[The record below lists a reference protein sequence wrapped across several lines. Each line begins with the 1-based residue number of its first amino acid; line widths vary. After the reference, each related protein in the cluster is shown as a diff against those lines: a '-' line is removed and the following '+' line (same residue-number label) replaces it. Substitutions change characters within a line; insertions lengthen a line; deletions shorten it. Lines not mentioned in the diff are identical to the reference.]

1 MNSTTRFVNK
11 EVDVNSFY
19 FRPNK
24 NFKTF
29 PKEIELDGARYVFIE
44 NGLRF
49 LIRKGQQ
56 LIELFDM
63 TDGQN
68 TFRLRLEAGQWTLVG
83 IKNEAQFS

>member
-1 MNSTTRFVNK
+1 MNDTIKFVNK

-19 FRPNK
+19 FQPNK

-29 PKEIELDGARYVFIE
+29 PKQIEVDGTRYVFFE

-49 LIRKGQQ
+49 LIRKGQR

-63 TDGQN
+63 TDGQSIY
-68 TFRLRLEAGQWTLVG
+68 RLRLESGRWTLVD
-83 IKNEAQFS
+83 IKAGA